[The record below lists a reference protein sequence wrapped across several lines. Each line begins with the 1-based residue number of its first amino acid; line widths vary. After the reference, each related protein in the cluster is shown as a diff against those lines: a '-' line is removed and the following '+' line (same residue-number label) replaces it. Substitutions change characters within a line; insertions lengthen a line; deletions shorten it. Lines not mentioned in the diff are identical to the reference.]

1 MIQTKQ
7 HDVKDVILTAIQR
20 AAEGQVLVSFVKQ
33 VEWIDPLLFYAAG
46 TQFGYRDRCYFA
58 DPAQHVIFAGVG
70 SAFTIANS
78 SENRFQNARKE
89 WEKVREEAVIH
100 RSAYEFGTGPLLFGG
115 FSFDPQ
121 KERTDLWK
129 TFDDTTLQL
138 PAFLLT
144 VKNEKAW
151 LTVNRFV
158 SENDCA
164 EQIYEELQSVEEQL
178 LQQSK
183 HSFAEENVTILS
195 KVEIEP
201 EKWLKAIEQVQEE
214 MKRGAVQKVVLA
226 REMQLVMDKDVD
238 SASVLA
244 ALRIGQPDC
253 YVFAFDYKGT
263 CFLGATPERLL
274 RKEGE
279 TYTSMCLAG
288 SIGRG
293 ASEEE
298 TKENGY
304 ELLHDKKNLAEHA
317 YVVNMIRSVL
327 TKHCET
333 VDIPYEP
340 SLLKTK
346 NLLHLYTSVQ
356 ANGDGDL
363 LSIVEELHPTPA
375 LGGTPREE
383 ALKLIREV
391 ELLDRGLYGGPIG
404 WIDEQG
410 NGEFAVALRCGLL
423 SGKHVS
429 LFSGCGIVIDS
440 KPHLEYE
447 ETRLKFKP
455 MLSALEGLSR

>member
-20 AAEGQVLVSFVKQ
+20 AADGQVLVSSVKQ

-46 TQFGYRDRCYFA
+46 PQFGYRDRCYFA
-58 DPAQHVIFAGVG
+58 DPSQHVIFAGVG

-78 SENRFQNARKE
+78 SNKRFQNARQE
-89 WEKVREEAVIH
+89 WERLKSEAVIH
-100 RSAYEFGTGPLLFGG
+100 RDTYEFGTGPLLFGG
-115 FSFDPQ
+115 FAFDPR

-129 TFDDTTLQL
+129 SFHDTTLQL

-144 VKNEKAW
+144 VKNEKTW

-158 SENDCA
+158 SGNDCA
-164 EQIYEELQSVEEQL
+164 EQIYEELQNAEEQL

-183 HSFAEENVTILS
+183 HSFVEENVTILS
-195 KVEIEP
+195 KVEVEP
-201 EKWLKAIEQVQEE
+201 GKWLQAIERVQEE

-304 ELLHDKKNLAEHA
+304 ELLHDEKNLAEHD
-317 YVVNMIRSVL
+317 YVVDMIRSVL
-327 TKHCET
+327 TRHCET

-340 SLLKTK
+340 QLLKTK
-346 NLLHLYTSVQ
+346 NLLHLYTPVQ
-356 ANGDGDL
+356 ANGNGDL
-363 LSIVEELHPTPA
+363 LSMIEELHPTPA

-391 ELLDRGLYGGPIG
+391 ELLDRGLYGAPIG

-423 SGKHVS
+423 SGKQAS
-429 LFSGCGIVIDS
+429 LFAGCGIVIDS